1 VLVSLPDILAAA
13 VRLGRA
19 MHINVRYKPDL
30 MGTIRLNLYLSRK
43 FIWGG
48 AIAGVL
54 AIIIALAAPPD
65 TAALLYA
72 IGATVIIEGPLLVL
86 VQVYRHREFLL
97 QEAEVTIT
105 SEGIER
111 RTKNNRLRV
120 AWDMVERVDEPK
132 HQWLFI
138 TKRPTRGFGLRKG
151 RLSQE
156 QQAELAAFIEA
167 RHLNRQVRK
176 MTPVQEAHYAVAY
189 GVARSDLKPEAQ
201 AEYDRLVAERGPA

>member
-1 VLVSLPDILAAA
+1 
-13 VRLGRA
+13 

-120 AWDMVERVDEPK
+120 AWDMVERVDELK

-176 MTPVQEAHYAVAY
+176 MTPVQEAHYALDY